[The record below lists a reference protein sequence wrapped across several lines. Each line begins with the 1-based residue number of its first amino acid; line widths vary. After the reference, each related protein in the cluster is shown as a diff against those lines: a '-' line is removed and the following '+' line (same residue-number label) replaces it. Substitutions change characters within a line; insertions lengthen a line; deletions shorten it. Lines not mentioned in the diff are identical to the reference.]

1 MLKKCK
7 EFDGF
12 KIMMKTRVKK
22 VVQSGMTNDDDV
34 DQPSQ
39 NVTSSDDVDD
49 NMEEHAHDKEHSD
62 VKVSVEI
69 LEDGKSQAPHDE
81 EFDYLIMT
89 PTAKEVLTMNFEP
102 KLPYAK
108 REAMNTLHYFGSVK
122 VFLKFSK
129 PFWAE
134 ENKLPIIH
142 YNKTTINGNGGS
154 AVSDDFLK
162 VVGSLIDHFSQQISS
177 SL

>member
-1 MLKKCK
+1 MNGTAVLPETLLKKCK

-22 VVQSGMTNDDDV
+22 VVQSGMADDT
-34 DQPSQ
+34 PSQ
-39 NVTSSDDVDD
+39 NMTNTDDDD
-49 NMEEHAHDKEHSD
+49 NLEEHAHDEEHYEGN
-62 VKVSVEI
+62 VSVEI
-69 LEDGKSQAPHDE
+69 QEDGKSQAPHDE
-81 EFDYLIMT
+81 EFDNLIMT
-89 PTAKEVLTMNFEP
+89 PTAKEVLTMDFEP

-162 VVGSLIDHFSQQISS
+162 VVSS
-177 SL
+177 K